1 MFTVTEKPYRA
12 DHRETVHK
20 IWLRHVLGDVE
31 LKIFFDGQ
39 QWWPTC
45 FMLHLPRNLG
55 RHLCLVMVQIQ
66 FSFIK
71 KL

>member
-1 MFTVTEKPYRA
+1 MFAVTEKPYRA

-20 IWLRHVLGDVE
+20 IWLRHVLGDIE

-45 FMLHLPRNLG
+45 FMLHL
-55 RHLCLVMVQIQ
+55 IET
-66 FSFIK
+66 
-71 KL
+71 